1 MVEFNPDW
9 VPSLHLGHNKLN
21 NSADKLEKQQ
31 ERAQRLTERRKR
43 EREREEQEAVKVKI
57 PKEGES
63 GRGGGGGDGERI
75 RDIHFEL
82 EEEEYLA
89 ATVDEEEN

>member
-57 PKEGES
+57 PKEGEWG
-63 GRGGGGGDGERI
+63 GRRANPGHSFRG
-75 RDIHFEL
+75 
-82 EEEEYLA
+82 
-89 ATVDEEEN
+89 